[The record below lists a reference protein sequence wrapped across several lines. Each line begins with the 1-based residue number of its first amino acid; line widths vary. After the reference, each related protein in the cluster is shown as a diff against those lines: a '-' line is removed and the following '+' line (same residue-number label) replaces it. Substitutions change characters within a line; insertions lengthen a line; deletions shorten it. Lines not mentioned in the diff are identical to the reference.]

1 MSKCKCLRI
10 PSYDR
15 INRWKYRHPGGNIP
29 FELSKFRIIKTP
41 IIEQMFNEKKWI
53 LRGNRSLFELT
64 ECSNHKA
71 LESSEF
77 DMHSSQIPKIYK
89 KKFTQKLFHL
99 R

>member
-1 MSKCKCLRI
+1 M
-10 PSYDR
+10 
-15 INRWKYRHPGGNIP
+15 
-29 FELSKFRIIKTP
+29 
-41 IIEQMFNEKKWI
+41 KKSGL
-53 LRGNRSLFELT
+53 LRGNKSLFELT

-77 DMHSSQIPKIYK
+77 DMHLSQVPNIYK